1 MGHSNLSHQEL
12 ITRCIAGDE
21 AAWSEFL
28 KRFNKPIAAV
38 LVKTLR
44 RRMQPRPS
52 LVDDLVQNTLLKLL
66 ENDCKALKVFKS
78 QHENAIFGYL
88 QVVSSNV
95 AQDYLRRLEAKK
107 RDARAEQELE
117 EVPPDMVADDH
128 GARDAEHRAHIN
140 QVEARLKPLAS
151 EKEQEIFW
159 LYNRWGLTAREI
171 AQLFQMNI
179 KTVENMLA
187 KLLRLLKEDFGKGTS
202 SG

>member
-1 MGHSNLSHQEL
+1 MDLSNLSHQDL
-12 ITRCIAGDE
+12 ITRCIAHDE

-28 KRFNKPIAAV
+28 KRFNKPISAV

-107 RDARAEQELE
+107 RDARTEEELE
-117 EVPPDMVADDH
+117 EVPPDVVADDH
-128 GARDAEHRAHIN
+128 SAKDAEHRAHIS

-179 KTVENMLA
+179 KSVENMLA